1 MSEQV
6 EIKDDGVVSI
16 VGDFAFPHSLDQL
29 ISKEAEGA
37 IQRLLHCL
45 KSKRPSKVFLCPTP
59 GVVMNCLPFILVNSK
74 VTMVLPTRDYLETF
88 SKLDQ
93 EILSVAIKRC
103 DNLVV
108 VDAEGTTDTTNYL
121 EMLKKTFEYMIEV
134 SDWTLFAH
142 CEQVSSD
149 TERLMDEIGD
159 IESPTLRVNLTVPIV
174 YKLP

>member
-1 MSEQV
+1 
-6 EIKDDGVVSI
+6 
-16 VGDFAFPHSLDQL
+16 
-29 ISKEAEGA
+29 
-37 IQRLLHCL
+37 
-45 KSKRPSKVFLCPTP
+45 
-59 GVVMNCLPFILVNSK
+59 MNCLPFILVNSK

-174 YKLP
+174 HKLP